1 MSKND
6 LSAFRRKPTA
16 EKVLTDS
23 PAAPTKLGAPKKPAK
38 EKLSQRAQTMLTQA
52 EFDRLEEERG
62 AIPMS
67 AYLRLKLKEADI
79 I

>member
-16 EKVLTDS
+16 EKVLTES
-23 PAAPTKLGAPKKPAK
+23 PSVPTKLGAPKKPPK

-52 EFDRLEEERG
+52 EFDKLEEERG

-67 AYLRLKLKEADI
+67 AFLRLKLKEAGVL
-79 I
+79 